1 MPCFTKAADPRI
13 KGKGDAD
20 LTKPPHFSHPP
31 IIFKMAIFIR
41 ACIFIFFAA
50 IAALAQTAPEMKR
63 RAVLLDLAS
72 WTEEHTNALVSAET
86 NYDVKDAVDAFLSQ
100 NVSIHIN
107 GASVKRSDFVKSL
120 EAALPGRISSNATY
134 SSIIEVPTDPTSPV
148 TVRA

>member
-1 MPCFTKAADPRI
+1 
-13 KGKGDAD
+13 
-20 LTKPPHFSHPP
+20 
-31 IIFKMAIFIR
+31 MAIFIR

-86 NYDVKDAVDAFLSQ
+86 NSDVKDTVDAFLSQ